1 MRLDNLIVRLS
12 AILGPEWLRAY
23 ALLDLNPGTD
33 IDKFWRETSNRLTYH
48 YETEKYLGG
57 VPGDIFIG
65 FYARGQEELYRE
77 MSIIKSMEE
86 VREVKDW
93 AIVSTP
99 VNEVELT
106 RLDWRIIQSLRGG
119 ATKTSEVIASELGED
134 IEIVEKRLEYIKAI
148 PLGFSI
154 EPPNN
159 DQWTFGEILVD
170 FHGTTLEEKREELA
184 TVGKPYA
191 ATTVRS
197 QGVLMVEPKSLE
209 EFKELIKKASSIPGV
224 KVTDYAFCE
233 DMLWTQP
240 WLDAFIEERINNA

>member
-1 MRLDNLIVRLS
+1 MRLDNVIVRLS

-23 ALLDLNPGTD
+23 ALVDLNPGTD
-33 IDKFWRETSNRLTYH
+33 IDKFWLEIPKRLTYH
-48 YETEKYLGG
+48 YEAEKYLGG

-77 MSIIKSMEE
+77 MTAIKAMKE

-99 VNEVELT
+99 VNKVELT
-106 RLDWRIIQSLRGG
+106 QLDWRIIQSLRGG
-119 ATKTSEVIASELGED
+119 ATKTSEVIAGELGEAS
-134 IEIVEKRLEYIKAI
+134 EIVAKRVEYLKAI

-159 DQWTFGEILVD
+159 NQWTFGEILVD
-170 FHGTTLEEKREELA
+170 FHGTTLEEKREELTA
-184 TVGKPYA
+184 VGKVYS

-209 EFKELIKKASSIPGV
+209 EFKELIKKASLIPGV

-240 WLDAFIEERINNA
+240 WLDAFIEERIESA